1 MAKIT
6 EQISKGFQGLPPWA
20 KGAIAVGVA
29 AGVAFIAFRI
39 FRKFGGESAREAQE
53 ANQLENELN
62 TELNKTGLTYPKS
75 QYSTFANEIE
85 TAGFD
90 IGTDEDAIYSVF
102 RKLKNNADYLQL
114 NASWGKPNRKVYDFG
129 IGRDMTLPQFLRYE
143 MNDGEIRK
151 INQILSYNKITYR
164 V

>member
-6 EQISKGFQGLPPWA
+6 EQISKSFQGLPPWA
-20 KGAIAVGVA
+20 KGAIAVGVV
-29 AGVAFIAFRI
+29 AGVAFIGFKI
-39 FRKFGGESAREAQE
+39 FRKFGGESARETQE